1 MITSST
7 LYGLIFGFILI
18 IVGIFSTKY
27 IVAVAGAILVT
38 MLTGFEI
45 THNYMLYI
53 EEDIQMISTYQ
64 KSYVVV
70 GSALFVFFYTVYRL
84 IFDPVVDMDGKIMNY
99 MDIPFVYFAVLLTLT
114 FSQIVPQY
122 FLDQ

>member
-7 LYGLIFGFILI
+7 LYGLIIGFILI
-18 IVGIFSTKY
+18 FVGISSGKY
-27 IVAVAGAILVT
+27 IVAFGGAILMV
-38 MLTGFEI
+38 MLTGYEI

-64 KSYVVV
+64 KSYIVV
-70 GSALFVFFYTVYRL
+70 GSALFIFFYTVYRL
-84 IFDPVVDMDGKIMNY
+84 IVDPAVDMDGKIMNY